1 MIDELKERRLQK
13 QIDKLDPFVKS
24 ACHAFGIDLKDYV
37 QGKIDSLA
45 IQKKEL
51 LKILKQPEKN
61 FTNNDESY
69 LFKCIDGSKRGVD
82 LAATKYLNEIGMVNE
97 KPFQYLSNL
106 YSLNTQN
113 TKAVTIT
120 VS

>member
-1 MIDELKERRLQK
+1 MTQTLRLTPHQDTNIILNSSK
-13 QIDKLDPFVKS
+13 TVLAKSGAEGVLFV
-24 ACHAFGIDLKDYV
+24 
-37 QGKIDSLA
+37 
-45 IQKKEL
+45 
-51 LKILKQPEKN
+51 
-61 FTNNDESY
+61 TNNDESY

-82 LAATKYLNEIGMVNE
+82 LAATKYLNEIGMVSE

>member
-1 MIDELKERRLQK
+1 MFNAYHTNPLLIGGENRTDTNIILNSSKTVLAKSGAEGVL
-13 QIDKLDPFVKS
+13 FV
-24 ACHAFGIDLKDYV
+24 
-37 QGKIDSLA
+37 
-45 IQKKEL
+45 
-51 LKILKQPEKN
+51 
-61 FTNNDESY
+61 TNNDESY

-97 KPFQYLSNL
+97 KPFQYFSNL

-113 TKAVTIT
+113 TRAVTIT

>member
-1 MIDELKERRLQK
+1 MGL
-13 QIDKLDPFVKS
+13 
-24 ACHAFGIDLKDYV
+24 Y
-37 QGKIDSLA
+37 GKIKTTEYSINWSDMFNSYHTNPLLIGGENRTDTNIILNSSKTVLA
-45 IQKKEL
+45 KSGAEGVL
-51 LKILKQPEKN
+51 
-61 FTNNDESY
+61 FVTNNNESY

>member
-1 MIDELKERRLQK
+1 
-13 QIDKLDPFVKS
+13 
-24 ACHAFGIDLKDYV
+24 
-37 QGKIDSLA
+37 
-45 IQKKEL
+45 
-51 LKILKQPEKN
+51 
-61 FTNNDESY
+61 
-69 LFKCIDGSKRGVD
+69 
-82 LAATKYLNEIGMVNE
+82 MVNE

>member
-1 MIDELKERRLQK
+1 MQK
-13 QIDKLDPFVKS
+13 VFYFV
-24 ACHAFGIDLKDYV
+24 
-37 QGKIDSLA
+37 
-45 IQKKEL
+45 
-51 LKILKQPEKN
+51 
-61 FTNNDESY
+61 TNNEESY